1 MNHNLKQLFEITEI
15 QSAKGKIEELD
26 RFLDI
31 TRGFS
36 LKCNGHLKILTN
48 LVNNLVE
55 SDDWLELVETPL
67 RLPPSKGKQKSVPA
81 SPRPEKAP
89 GPTAVITASIQEDFL
104 KISKQIETGKE
115 SSDCLKELLEKLLS
129 SISNGGTTIQETKV
143 ETTTVNNCV
152 HRHCHANCPPGCSVP
167 HDNTHLH
174 FKANHTSGSTRD
186 SRAQS
191 QPPPPRALAEEPK
204 KRGAV
209 HGPLSSN
216 ENEQPSFIGESH
228 LELRPNAS
236 FDYTK
241 RTRLSIK
248 SDNRHLNIRTKENDY
263 RSIVNS
269 QQLKISKLEQELL
282 ESKASLHE
290 LQKEVLQMKLEKEQ
304 MEFNVRELI
313 SLPLVDLSILKE
325 DTQFVSQLTEKDY
338 GSATKES
345 EIPSRYLDNSD
356 VCRQLPGSYFSNEKL
371 NSSRFANP
379 PFDQA

>member
-48 LVNNLVE
+48 LVNNLVDSE
-55 SDDWLELVETPL
+55 DWLELVDTPL
-67 RLPPSKGKQKSVPA
+67 RLPPSKGKQKSVPV
-81 SPRPEKAP
+81 SPKPEKPP
-89 GPTAVITASIQEDFL
+89 GPTAAMNAAIQEDFL
-104 KISKQIETGKE
+104 KITQQIESGKQ
-115 SSDCLKELLEKLLS
+115 SSDCLKELLEKLLG
-129 SISNGGTTIQETKV
+129 SISTGGSTIQETKV

-152 HRHCHANCPPGCSVP
+152 HHHCHANCPPGCNSP
-167 HDNTHLH
+167 HDNHH
-174 FKANHTSGSTRD
+174 PQFKANQTTYSTRD

-191 QPPPPRALAEEPK
+191 QPPPPKAFPEEPNR
-204 KRGAV
+204 KRGPV

-228 LELRPNAS
+228 FELRPNAS

-248 SDNRHLNIRTKENDY
+248 SDNRHLNIKSKEIDY
-263 RSIVNS
+263 RSMVSS
-269 QQLKISKLEQELL
+269 QQLKISQLEKELF
-282 ESKASLHE
+282 ESKAALQE

-304 MEFNVRELI
+304 MEYNVRELI
-313 SLPLVDLSILKE
+313 SLPLVDLSLLKE
-325 DTQFVSQLTEKDY
+325 EAQFGSQLIEKDV

-345 EIPSRYLDNSD
+345 MVHSRYMDSSD
-356 VCRQLPGSYFSNEKL
+356 LCRQLTSTYFSNEKL
-371 NSSRFANP
+371 SSSRFGNP
-379 PFDQA
+379 PF